1 MIVLIERILR
11 NTTDDVELRRM
22 VWNPNT
28 RKGEGAYG
36 SPIERMMFQLDVFE
50 AELRRGLHR

>member
-1 MIVLIERILR
+1 MSIIIERILKG
-11 NTTDDVELRRM
+11 TTGNAELRRM
-22 VWNPNT
+22 VWNPNA